1 MVNSDTNSMGEP
13 IVFSS
18 DGLKLDGR
26 LHRPP
31 ASRPPF
37 VVGSHGLFS
46 TGDSPKQLA
55 LANALNAAGIA
66 FFRFDHRGCG
76 RSGGSFR
83 KETSLAA
90 RCADLLSALDILHGR
105 TDLSTRF
112 GLFGSSFGG
121 TVCLSVAAETGASA
135 LVVNAAPVRS
145 RTLAGR
151 EVAAD
156 GPPELDDDFY
166 RKALRFDISSKLSSV
181 HTVCIFHGSADRVVP
196 IENGMEIFE
205 KAGDPKRITVFEQ
218 GDHRMSGEADQ
229 HRFVREATDWFTGH
243 LKQ

>member
-1 MVNSDTNSMGEP
+1 MINSDKNSMGEP

-18 DGLKLDGR
+18 DGLKLAGR
-26 LHRPP
+26 LHRPT
-31 ASRPPF
+31 ADRPPF
-37 VVGSHGLFS
+37 VIGSHGLFS

-55 LANALNAAGIA
+55 LANALSRAGIA

-90 RCADLLSALDILHGR
+90 RCADLLSALEVLHRR

-121 TVCLSVAAETGASA
+121 TVCLATAAEAGASA
-135 LVVNAAPVRS
+135 LAVNAAPVRS
-145 RTLAGR
+145 RTLAGT

-156 GPPELDDDFY
+156 GPPDLDDDFY
-166 RKALRFDISSKLSSV
+166 REALRFDVSSKLSSV
-181 HTVCIFHGSADRVVP
+181 HTVCVFHGDADRVVP

-205 KAGDPKRITVFEQ
+205 KARDPKRITVFEQ
-218 GDHRMSGEADQ
+218 GDHRMSRGVHQ
-229 HRFVREATDWFTGH
+229 RRFVTEAADWFTGH
-243 LKQ
+243 LIE